1 MSRRILLVEDDG
13 VTVDVVAGLLAA
25 KGFDVD
31 VATDGV
37 SGVEKLCKG
46 GYALA
51 LIDYHLP
58 EIDGYAS
65 ARVMGQMLIESE
77 RPKLVALT
85 ADPASLKARGDV
97 AAVFDALLP
106 KPFEPKKLLALVE
119 ELIRDPGHEL
129 AVDAARQAWIGLGLF
144 DRPRAFAVP
153 PATPAQALALRD
165 YFELV
170 DDLRS
175 AEALLLLDAARV
187 DALAAVRRQGAAH
200 LIPAIDLTGA
210 RARELDASFRPNDP
224 ASWSGVADALRAFC
238 ARAETLTV
246 AARCS
251 AEADLRLMAQLHVS
265 GRALEP
271 TPDPA
276 ERLLFVYQ
284 GGLGEAAVKTAERL
298 VARGLMAKNFAERF
312 HVCEGCASHRLN
324 VREECG
330 CCRSPD
336 MRAVK
341 LLRHHRCGA
350 VAHEDDFRAG
360 GWFACPKCEQMLKRY
375 GEDYSRAGE
384 ALRCGACGAAN
395 GEAAIG
401 FLCLDCGAHADSAAT
416 PTEDVHAYALTSAG
430 TRLLTSGDADA
441 AAPRAA
447 RAAAVRFAENGRSA
461 VLAELRFRT
470 AERVIAAQGWDAFE
484 TLRRLFLENLAVA
497 LGEDARLLESGEVSY
512 LVVPDIAPEDFAAV
526 EAALVA
532 RCAKGPAS
540 ALGPRISILEAA

>member
-1 MSRRILLVEDDG
+1 MTRRILLVEDDG
-13 VTVDVVAGLLAA
+13 VTVEVVAGILAA
-25 KGFDVD
+25 KGFEVD
-31 VATDGV
+31 VANDGV

-65 ARVMGQMLIESE
+65 ARVMGQMLPAGE

-85 ADPASLKARGDV
+85 ADPASLKARGDI
-97 AAVFDALLP
+97 ASVFDALLA
-106 KPFEPKKLLALVE
+106 KPFEPRALIALVE

-129 AVDAARQAWIGLGLF
+129 AVGAAREAWVELGLG
-144 DRPRAFAVP
+144 DRPRAYAL
-153 PATPAQALALRD
+153 PAATSAQALALRD

-170 DDLRS
+170 GDVRS
-175 AEALLLLDAARV
+175 ADALLLLDAGRMDAVAAAR
-187 DALAAVRRQGAAH
+187 RHGAGH
-200 LIPAIDLTGA
+200 LLPVVDLTGA
-210 RARELDASFRPNDP
+210 RARALDASFRPNDS
-224 ASWSGVADALRAFC
+224 ASWASVASALRGFR

-246 AARCS
+246 AARFS
-251 AEADLRLMAQLHVS
+251 VDPGVRLMAQLYVS
-265 GRALEP
+265 NRALEP
-271 TPDPA
+271 VPDPA
-276 ERLLFVYQ
+276 ERLLFIYR
-284 GGLGEAAVKTAERL
+284 GGAGEASVKIAEEL
-298 VARGLMAKNFAERF
+298 VARGLMAKSFAERF
-312 HVCEGCASHRLN
+312 HACDCCSSHRLN

-350 VAHEDDFRAG
+350 VAPEDDFRKG

-401 FLCLDCGAHADSAAT
+401 FVCLDCGSHADGATT
-416 PTEDVHAYALTSAG
+416 PTEDVHAYALTSAAV
-430 TRLLTSGDADA
+430 RLLTEEASEAG
-441 AAPRAA
+441 APRSARDVAA
-447 RAAAVRFAENGRSA
+447 RLVDTGRSA

-470 AERVIAAQGWDAFE
+470 AERVIATEGWQAFE
-484 TLRRLFLENLAVA
+484 TLRRLFLENLIAA
-497 LGEDARLLESGEVSY
+497 LGEDAHVLEHGEANY
-512 LVVPDIAPEDFAAV
+512 LVVPDIGPEEFAAV
-526 EAALVA
+526 EAALVR
-532 RCAKGPAS
+532 RCAGTAGT

>member
-210 RARELDASFRPNDP
+210 RAASSTPR
-224 ASWSGVADALRAFC
+224 
-238 ARAETLTV
+238 
-246 AARCS
+246 S
-251 AEADLRLMAQLHVS
+251 A
-265 GRALEP
+265 P
-271 TPDPA
+271 TILPP
-276 ERLLFVYQ
+276 
-284 GGLGEAAVKTAERL
+284 
-298 VARGLMAKNFAERF
+298 
-312 HVCEGCASHRLN
+312 
-324 VREECG
+324 
-330 CCRSPD
+330 
-336 MRAVK
+336 
-341 LLRHHRCGA
+341 
-350 VAHEDDFRAG
+350 
-360 GWFACPKCEQMLKRY
+360 
-375 GEDYSRAGE
+375 
-384 ALRCGACGAAN
+384 GAASPTRC
-395 GEAAIG
+395 AP
-401 FLCLDCGAHADSAAT
+401 SA
-416 PTEDVHAYALTSAG
+416 P
-430 TRLLTSGDADA
+430 
-441 AAPRAA
+441 APR
-447 RAAAVRFAENGRSA
+447 R
-461 VLAELRFRT
+461 
-470 AERVIAAQGWDAFE
+470 
-484 TLRRLFLENLAVA
+484 
-497 LGEDARLLESGEVSY
+497 
-512 LVVPDIAPEDFAAV
+512 
-526 EAALVA
+526 
-532 RCAKGPAS
+532 
-540 ALGPRISILEAA
+540 